1 MESQLDWHYAK
12 AVLEWQME
20 MGATEAILD
29 APVNRFE
36 LADKA
41 KPAVSKT
48 TAVPTKIVEE
58 TPADIAT
65 KLAQSAK
72 SLDDLRAIMDGFEHC
87 DLKRG
92 ARQLVFSD
100 GKVGARVMVIG
111 EGPGRDEDLQ
121 GRPFVGRAGQL
132 LDKMFAA
139 IGLSRDAV
147 DLERAIYI
155 TNVVP
160 WRPPQNRDPSPDEIE
175 MMLPFLQRH
184 VELAAPDVII
194 AMGNISCSAILG
206 QKGISRLRGTWAKAF
221 GVDVLPMFHPA
232 YLLRNP
238 ISKREA
244 WADLLSVKQKLGN

>member
-1 MESQLDWHYAK
+1 MDWHYAK

-41 KPAVSKT
+41 KPAASKT
-48 TAVPTKIVEE
+48 TTLPTKIVEE
-58 TPADIAT
+58 TPADIAK

-111 EGPGRDEDLQ
+111 EGPGRDEDMQ

-194 AMGNISCSAILG
+194 AMGNISCAAILG

>member
-41 KPAVSKT
+41 KPAVSKST
-48 TAVPTKIVEE
+48 TVPTKIVEE
-58 TPADIAT
+58 TPADIAK

-111 EGPGRDEDLQ
+111 EGPGRDEDMQ

-206 QKGISRLRGTWAKAF
+206 QKWISRLRGTWAKAF
-221 GVDVLPMFHPA
+221 
-232 YLLRNP
+232 
-238 ISKREA
+238 
-244 WADLLSVKQKLGN
+244 

>member
-36 LADKA
+36 LTDKA

-48 TAVPTKIVEE
+48 TTVPTKIVEE
-58 TPADIAT
+58 TPADIAK

-111 EGPGRDEDLQ
+111 EGPGRDEDMQ
-121 GRPFVGRAGQL
+121 GSPFVGRAGQL

>member
-1 MESQLDWHYAK
+1 MESQLEWHYAK

-41 KPAVSKT
+41 KPAVSKST
-48 TAVPTKIVEE
+48 TVPTKIVEE
-58 TPADIAT
+58 TPADIAK

-111 EGPGRDEDLQ
+111 EGPGRDEDMQ
-121 GRPFVGRAGQL
+121 GSPFVGRAGQL

>member
-36 LADKA
+36 LADKV

-111 EGPGRDEDLQ
+111 EGPGRDEDMQ
-121 GRPFVGRAGQL
+121 GSPFVGRAGQL

>member
-1 MESQLDWHYAK
+1 MESQMDWHYAK

-111 EGPGRDEDLQ
+111 EGPGRDEDMQ
-121 GRPFVGRAGQL
+121 GSPFVGRAGQL

-194 AMGNISCSAILG
+194 AMGNISCAAILG

-221 GVDVLPMFHPA
+221 DVDVLPMFHPA

-244 WADLLSVKQKLGN
+244 WADLLSVKQKLGY

>member
-48 TAVPTKIVEE
+48 TTVPTKIVEE
-58 TPADIAT
+58 TPADIAK

-111 EGPGRDEDLQ
+111 EGPGRDEDMQ
-121 GRPFVGRAGQL
+121 GSPFVGRAGQL

-160 WRPPQNRDPSPDEIE
+160 WRPPQNRDPSPDEIK

>member
-1 MESQLDWHYAK
+1 MDWHYAK

-111 EGPGRDEDLQ
+111 EGPGRDEDMQ

>member
-41 KPAVSKT
+41 KPAVSKST
-48 TAVPTKIVEE
+48 TVPTKIVEE
-58 TPADIAT
+58 TPADIAK

-111 EGPGRDEDLQ
+111 EGPGRDEDMQ

>member
-111 EGPGRDEDLQ
+111 EGPGRDEDMQ
-121 GRPFVGRAGQL
+121 GSPFVGRAGQL

-194 AMGNISCSAILG
+194 AMGNISCAAILG

>member
-111 EGPGRDEDLQ
+111 EGPGRDEDMQ
-121 GRPFVGRAGQL
+121 GSPFVGRAGQL

>member
-36 LADKA
+36 LADRA

-111 EGPGRDEDLQ
+111 EGPGRDEDMQ
-121 GRPFVGRAGQL
+121 GSPFVGRAGQL

>member
-1 MESQLDWHYAK
+1 MDWHYAK

-48 TAVPTKIVEE
+48 TAVPTKIVAE

-111 EGPGRDEDLQ
+111 EGPGRDEDMQ
-121 GRPFVGRAGQL
+121 GSPFVGRAGQL

>member
-48 TAVPTKIVEE
+48 TTLPTKIVEE

-111 EGPGRDEDLQ
+111 EGPGRDEDMQ

-147 DLERAIYI
+147 DLESAIYI

>member
-41 KPAVSKT
+41 KPAVSKST
-48 TAVPTKIVEE
+48 TVPTKIVEE
-58 TPADIAT
+58 TPADIAK

-111 EGPGRDEDLQ
+111 EGPGREEDMQ
-121 GRPFVGRAGQL
+121 GSPFVGRAGQL

>member
-20 MGATEAILD
+20 MDATEAILD

-41 KPAVSKT
+41 KPAVSKST
-48 TAVPTKIVEE
+48 TVPTKIVEE

-111 EGPGRDEDLQ
+111 EGPGRDEDMQ
-121 GRPFVGRAGQL
+121 GSPFVGRAGQL

-221 GVDVLPMFHPA
+221 DVDVLPMFHPA

>member
-1 MESQLDWHYAK
+1 MDWHYAK

-111 EGPGRDEDLQ
+111 EGPGRDEDMQ
-121 GRPFVGRAGQL
+121 GSPFVGRAGQL

-244 WADLLSVKQKLGN
+244 WADLLSVKQKLRN

>member
-1 MESQLDWHYAK
+1 MDWHYAK

-111 EGPGRDEDLQ
+111 EGPGRDEDMQ
-121 GRPFVGRAGQL
+121 GRPFMGRAGQL

-175 MMLPFLQRH
+175 MILPFLQRH

-244 WADLLSVKQKLGN
+244 CADLLSVKQKLGN

>member
-1 MESQLDWHYAK
+1 
-12 AVLEWQME
+12 
-20 MGATEAILD
+20 
-29 APVNRFE
+29 
-36 LADKA
+36 
-41 KPAVSKT
+41 
-48 TAVPTKIVEE
+48 
-58 TPADIAT
+58 
-65 KLAQSAK
+65 
-72 SLDDLRAIMDGFEHC
+72 
-87 DLKRG
+87 
-92 ARQLVFSD
+92 
-100 GKVGARVMVIG
+100 MVIG
-111 EGPGRDEDLQ
+111 EGPGRDEDMQ
-121 GRPFVGRAGQL
+121 GSPFVGRAGQL

>member
-1 MESQLDWHYAK
+1 MVRSRPE
-12 AVLEWQME
+12 
-20 MGATEAILD
+20 I
-29 APVNRFE
+29 E
-36 LADKA
+36 LIKIAA
-41 KPAVSKT
+41 
-48 TAVPTKIVEE
+48 AVPTKIVEE

-111 EGPGRDEDLQ
+111 EGPGRDEDMQ
-121 GRPFVGRAGQL
+121 GSPFVGRAGQL

>member
-41 KPAVSKT
+41 KPAVSKST
-48 TAVPTKIVEE
+48 TVPTKIVEE

-111 EGPGRDEDLQ
+111 EGPGRDEDMQ

-132 LDKMFAA
+132 LAKMFAA

>member
-29 APVNRFE
+29 ATVNRFE

-41 KPAVSKT
+41 KPAVSKST
-48 TAVPTKIVEE
+48 TVPTKIVEE
-58 TPADIAT
+58 TPADIAK
-65 KLAQSAK
+65 KLAQSAE

-111 EGPGRDEDLQ
+111 EGPGRDEDMQ

>member
-36 LADKA
+36 LGDKA

-48 TAVPTKIVEE
+48 TTLPTKIVEE
-58 TPADIAT
+58 TPADIAK
-65 KLAQSAK
+65 KLVQSAK

-111 EGPGRDEDLQ
+111 EGPGRDEDMQ

>member
-41 KPAVSKT
+41 KPAVSKST
-48 TAVPTKIVEE
+48 TVPTKIVEE

-111 EGPGRDEDLQ
+111 EGPGRDEDMQ
-121 GRPFVGRAGQL
+121 GSPFVGRAGQL

>member
-1 MESQLDWHYAK
+1 
-12 AVLEWQME
+12 

-111 EGPGRDEDLQ
+111 EGPGRDEDMQ

>member
-1 MESQLDWHYAK
+1 LDWHYAK

-29 APVNRFE
+29 APVDRFE

-41 KPAVSKT
+41 KPVVSKT

-58 TPADIAT
+58 TPADIT
-65 KLAQSAK
+65 KKLAQSAK

-111 EGPGRDEDLQ
+111 EGPGRDEDMQ
-121 GRPFVGRAGQL
+121 GSPFVGRAGQL

>member
-111 EGPGRDEDLQ
+111 EGPGRDEDMQ

>member
-111 EGPGRDEDLQ
+111 EGPGRDEDMQ
-121 GRPFVGRAGQL
+121 GSPFVGRAGQL

-194 AMGNISCSAILG
+194 AMGNKSDFKTRSLG
-206 QKGISRLRGTWAKAF
+206 GSF
-221 GVDVLPMFHPA
+221 VC
-232 YLLRNP
+232 
-238 ISKREA
+238 
-244 WADLLSVKQKLGN
+244 

>member
-41 KPAVSKT
+41 KPAVSKST
-48 TAVPTKIVEE
+48 TVPTKIVEE
-58 TPADIAT
+58 TPADIAK

-111 EGPGRDEDLQ
+111 EGPGRDEDMQ

-194 AMGNISCSAILG
+194 AMGNISCAAILG

>member
-1 MESQLDWHYAK
+1 MDWHYAK

-111 EGPGRDEDLQ
+111 EGPGRDEDMQ
-121 GRPFVGRAGQL
+121 GSPFVGRAGQL